1 MKGMKRVSALTETD
15 KEALTRLHSDG
26 PTHRQR
32 QRAKAVLLSAKGY
45 TLEQIADV
53 LDTSRVAVS
62 GWLDRWQTQGLAGL
76 ADAPKSGRRRKIDA
90 ALEAELLDLLQNP
103 TPDLKAL
110 VQAHLK
116 KRQTGWLGRRE
127 TLPQA
132 AGLHLPPRTACA

>member
-1 MKGMKRVSALTETD
+1 MKGMKLVSALTETD
-15 KEALTRLHSDG
+15 KEALMRLHSDG

-90 ALEAELLDLLQNP
+90 ALEAELLDLLHNP

-110 VQAHLK
+110 VQTHLK
-116 KRQTGWLGRRE
+116 KKADRL
-127 TLPQA
+127 
-132 AGLHLPPRTACA
+132 AGTP

>member
-1 MKGMKRVSALTETD
+1 MKLVSALTDTD
-15 KEALTRLHSDG
+15 KDALTRLYADG

-53 LDTSRVAVS
+53 LDASRTAVS
-62 GWLDRWQTQGLAGL
+62 GWLDRWHKRGLAGLADAPKSGL
-76 ADAPKSGRRRKIDA
+76 ADAPKSGRRRKVDA

-103 TPDLKAL
+103 TPDLKAV

-116 KRQTGWLGRRE
+116 KKTGTSAG
-127 TLPQA
+127 TL
-132 AGLHLPPRTACA
+132 

>member
-1 MKGMKRVSALTETD
+1 MKLVSALTDTD
-15 KEALTRLHSDG
+15 KEALTRLYADG

-53 LDTSRVAVS
+53 LDASRTAVS
-62 GWLDRWQTQGLAGL
+62 GWLDRWHKRGLAGL
-76 ADAPKSGRRRKIDA
+76 ADAPKSGRRRKVDA

-103 TPDLKAL
+103 TPDLKAV

-116 KRQTGWLGRRE
+116 KKTGTSAG
-127 TLPQA
+127 TL
-132 AGLHLPPRTACA
+132 